1 MSHVIVSRC
10 GLARRHYDTKIIA
23 MKRTSL
29 HIGVMIA
36 LALWSANGLAA
47 PQFDTKVKSTLTGM
61 KPLTETALSDL
72 AGKITVVS
80 FFANWCPPCTAEFQQ
95 LNQLR
100 HDFSKDRVAIVA
112 LNLFEGFFP
121 GNNEGRMKRFLKRT
135 KPTFPV
141 LSGLT
146 DDELSKLFGGLERI
160 PMVLIFDQQGR
171 SIFSF
176 VHAVGAKKMHAGYD
190 ELAAAIR
197 AKLPAP

>member
-1 MSHVIVSRC
+1 MMNQSI
-10 GLARRHYDTKIIA
+10 KIILIILVLGGSLLSGEDKA
-23 MKRTSL
+23 RKTIVGEKAPPWSMKTSL
-29 HIGVMIA
+29 GKFEFLKDYV
-36 LALWSANGLAA
+36 A
-47 PQFDTKVKSTLTGM
+47 PKEQKLRNADQERKV
-61 KPLTETALSDL
+61 
-72 AGKITVVS
+72 VVLS
-80 FFANWCPPCTAEFQQ
+80 FFASWCPPCTAEFQQ